1 MTFKKRNSEENTIK
15 NTSARLPEKTV
26 SLIFWEAP
34 TYKQKQNVEAF
45 SEPAGIKLDHGE
57 EHHFHP
63 QIWATTFLVASPKCK
78 GICKYHGHL

>member
-1 MTFKKRNSEENTIK
+1 MTFKKRNSEENIIK

-63 QIWATTFLVASPKCK
+63 QIWATFLVASPKCK